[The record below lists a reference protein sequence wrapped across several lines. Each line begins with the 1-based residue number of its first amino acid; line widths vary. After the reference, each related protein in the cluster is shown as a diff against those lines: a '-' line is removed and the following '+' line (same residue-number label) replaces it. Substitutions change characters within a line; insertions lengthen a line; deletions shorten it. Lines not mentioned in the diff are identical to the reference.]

1 MDINWGRLPLT
12 RQIQNNTIFSGFLL
26 NLSVGQRL
34 ICSFLIAAFIAALLI
49 GNTGLQ
55 QIQATEKLS
64 NLYRTLAR
72 ANQELENGSHIL
84 TLMNIEFHQTIE
96 DARSGLSVETFIE
109 DQKDIGILITNYD
122 SILKHYHTQD
132 ILYQHNDLAAVLS
145 EANHAPQIQQQII
158 MIDSVNRT
166 WLLYKG
172 TQNTILNLLNNNKI
186 DEAVRLERLQGEPT
200 HADALGALHSLI
212 NFHEQLTISINDT
225 THIQERD
232 QVFMTAIS
240 ALLACICILLAGF
253 LVTQTFVWRL
263 KQLRSIKQSLQ
274 EHRLDTRLPVI
285 GRDEIADVTVSVN
298 TMLETMLADAI
309 AFEQQKQIN
318 QFKDEFIM
326 NVSHELR
333 TPLTQVFGF
342 LELLID
348 YHDQLPAEQRLNFLN
363 KAKYGCQELIYL
375 VNSILNATRASN
387 RISPPALKSIDV
399 AQVAHDVIEQ
409 LDPRH
414 LREYNIQI
422 HIENQ
427 TIVLADQQYLRQ
439 ILRNLVTNAI
449 KYTPRGTTITITTAK
464 GTLAKEQ
471 NEQLPP
477 IHIMVKD
484 TGPGIPPEEIP
495 QLFQRFARLKRDVS
509 GTIRGTGLGL
519 YVCKQLVEAM
529 NGSIWVESSGKAGE
543 GSCFFVALAAGS
555 SNIDIVT
562 CDHTIAAI

>member
-64 NLYRTLAR
+64 NLYRTLAQ

-422 HIENQ
+422 HMENQ

-449 KYTPRGTTITITTAK
+449 KYTPRGTTITITTSK
-464 GTLAKEQ
+464 GTPAKEQ